1 MLQHGAMTKI
11 TGFSPFSADGD
22 RFELDASTTT
32 HSRATGEFLVAGELP
47 RIGGVVWE
55 RPVSETAR
63 FYWTARFAPF
73 VSGARKPVP
82 NRVIGTGRADQTV
95 RPSIACWRDH
105 STGASRNRV
114 TPMPR
119 GSRPSMAALTRS
131 GARKAS
137 ETVML
142 TWRTL
147 HRSRFAML
155 SASAFAPVTSSSSQ
169 WRPRAI
175 DATKV
180 ARVSDRIGRACCGVS
195 PTGARTSRRRVNG
208 VLCHGT

>member
-1 MLQHGAMTKI
+1 MRHHAV
-11 TGFSPFSADGD
+11 
-22 RFELDASTTT
+22 
-32 HSRATGEFLVAGELP
+32 SRYRRVPGGWRIAPNWRGCVGATGLGDGPFLLDGLFCP
-47 RIGGVVWE
+47 FCLW
-55 RPVSETAR
+55 RPQTRS
-63 FYWTARFAPF
+63 W
-73 VSGARKPVP
+73 
-82 NRVIGTGRADQTV
+82 RVISMGRADQRV

-131 GARKAS
+131 GARKARD
-137 ETVML
+137 TVML

-147 HRSRFAML
+147 HLSRFAMH
-155 SASAFAPVTSSSSQ
+155 SASAFASVTSSSSQ
-169 WRPRAI
+169 RRPRAI

-180 ARVSDRIGRACCGVS
+180 ARVSDRMGRACCGGS
-195 PTGARTSRRRVNG
+195 PTGARISRRRVDG